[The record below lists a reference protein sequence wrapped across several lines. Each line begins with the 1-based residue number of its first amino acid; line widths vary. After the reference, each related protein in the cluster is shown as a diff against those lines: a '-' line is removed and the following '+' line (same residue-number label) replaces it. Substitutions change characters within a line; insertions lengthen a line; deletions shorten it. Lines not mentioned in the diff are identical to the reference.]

1 MRSRRSGKRLLH
13 TALLQERCKCGRRIL
28 LAAVTVESQI
38 SGVASFAESCPK
50 CAGDQICA
58 GVAGNA
64 IADDPSGKEVEND
77 AKIKPVIVDLKVC
90 NITDPCLIRTICGEL
105 LLQQVLLAVFLILL
119 KLLFGIDS
127 NAAQVEFLHDRGNA
141 LGADSDTAF
150 GQCNANLFGTIPLA
164 AVVEGLLYQT

>member
-77 AKIKPVIVDLKVC
+77 AQIMARLFRLTKHLKAGDMM
-90 NITDPCLIRTICGEL
+90 NRLIISRQHE
-105 LLQQVLLAVFLILL
+105 
-119 KLLFGIDS
+119 
-127 NAAQVEFLHDRGNA
+127 
-141 LGADSDTAF
+141 
-150 GQCNANLFGTIPLA
+150 
-164 AVVEGLLYQT
+164 